1 MQADHFFDELHQ
13 AGNTIIIVTH
23 EEEVAQRSQKIIRM
37 RVGKIEA
44 PHLSRRSRLHQQ
56 LTYFENSK
64 NVW

>member
-37 RVGKIEA
+37 RDGKIEA
-44 PHLSRRSRLHQQ
+44 PD
-56 LTYFENSK
+56 
-64 NVW
+64 